1 MKVLLFLVRCSKDIR
16 YSRSIIMLVI
26 IAGLAGGLSSTALLA
41 IVSSVITRPTSATA
55 TLIWTFVGI
64 SLVVSA
70 SRIAS
75 QLLLL
80 RFSTRAVFELRM
92 QLCRRMLAVPLRHLE
107 ESGSHRLLASLTD
120 DIPQIIGAL
129 SNIPVLCTQAAI
141 VVCTSFYL
149 VWLSWK
155 VFLTLLGLILLGATL
170 YRLSIRKGYKYME
183 LTREEWSRLLKH
195 LRGLIEGSKELKL
208 HAERRESFLTEGLQ
222 KTSEAF
228 RGYRI
233 RTTTIFVAADFW
245 NQLIYSLMLGIL
257 LFVLPHM
264 RGLDAQVLTGYTLA
278 FFYMMGPLQG
288 VISFF
293 PTLGQASV
301 AVNNVERLGIS
312 LASNPVEA
320 DALPPTGLAIPWK
333 RIEFAGVSHSYL
345 REGENTCFTL
355 GPLDLDFYPGEL
367 VFVTGGNGSGKT
379 TLVKLLTGL
388 YVPESGEIR
397 LDGEPLTHENRDQ
410 YRQHFSVVF
419 SDFFLFESFF
429 GLSTPE
435 LDAQAHEY
443 LTQLQLNHKVEV
455 KDGVLSTTNLSQGQ
469 RKRLALLTA
478 YLENRSI
485 YVFDEWAADQDPQFK
500 EIFYYELLPNLR
512 ARGKT
517 VIVISHDDHYYHVA
531 DRIIRLG
538 YGNVESDSVLPAS
551 QPVPTIGE
559 AVLAI

>member
-1 MKVLLFLVRCSKDIR
+1 MKVLLFLLRCSKHIR
-16 YSRSIIMLVI
+16 YSRSIIILVI
-26 IAGLAGGLSSTALLA
+26 VAGLLGGLSSTALLA
-41 IVSSVITRPTSATA
+41 IVSSVITRPTSVTS
-55 TLIWTFVGI
+55 TLVWAFVGI
-64 SLVVSA
+64 SLVGAVT
-70 SRIAS
+70 RIAS

-107 ESGSHRLLASLTD
+107 ESGAHRLLASLTD

-129 SNIPVLCTQAAI
+129 SNIPALCTQAAI
-141 VVCTSFYL
+141 VVCTTAYL

-155 VFLTLLGLILLGATL
+155 VFLTLLGLILLGAAL

-183 LTREEWSRLLKH
+183 LTREEWAKLLKH
-195 LRGLIEGSKELKL
+195 LRGLIDGTKELKL
-208 HAERRESFLTEGLQ
+208 HAERRESFLTQGLQ
-222 KTSEAF
+222 ATSEKF
-228 RGYRI
+228 RRYRI
-233 RTTTIFVAADFW
+233 LTSTIFVAADFW
-245 NQLIYSLMLGIL
+245 NQLIYSLMLGLL

-264 RGLDAQVLTGYTLA
+264 RGLDAHVLTGYTLA

-293 PTLGQASV
+293 PTLGQATV

-312 LASNPVEA
+312 LASNPVEV
-320 DALPPTGLAIPWK
+320 DAVTQAGTPVAWN
-333 RIEFAGVSHSYL
+333 RIELAGVSHSYL
-345 REGENTCFTL
+345 RERENTSFTL
-355 GPLDLDFYPGEL
+355 GPLELNFYPGEL

-388 YVPESGEIR
+388 YVPEAGEIR
-397 LDGEPLTHENRDQ
+397 LDGEPVTHENRDQ

-429 GLSTPE
+429 GLDTPE

-500 EIFYYELLPNLR
+500 EIFYYELLPNLK

-531 DRIIRLG
+531 DRIIRLD
-538 YGNVESDSVLPAS
+538 YGNVESD
-551 QPVPTIGE
+551 
-559 AVLAI
+559 AVLHTTEPAAAVALTVPAT